1 MISSLAQSTSQG
13 GNPLGFLILLLPVA
27 LLYFMFR
34 SQKRRAVQQQSLQ
47 QAAHVGDE
55 ILTTSGIFGTI
66 VDEDED
72 EGTVVVEIAPGTKI
86 TMVRAGISR
95 RVTEDETDDEDEDT
109 QDTQEDDHQA
119 EGPIGS

>member
-109 QDTQEDDHQA
+109 QDAEEDDHQA